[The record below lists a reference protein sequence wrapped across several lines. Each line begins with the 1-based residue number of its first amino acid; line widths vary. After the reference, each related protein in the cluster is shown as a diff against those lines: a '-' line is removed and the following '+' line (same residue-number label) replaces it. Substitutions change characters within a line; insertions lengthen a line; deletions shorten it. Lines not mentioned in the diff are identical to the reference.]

1 VSDLLTTAGAAAFL
15 GVSRQTLHRWE
26 AAGVLRRAVAGGP
39 PRYTREH
46 LAEVA
51 AGRADA
57 GPAAVRRRVLAHA
70 AAVVAEAGPAAC
82 TVEAVA
88 DRAGLSRGGVLHH
101 FRHRADL
108 VLALARAFTDEFER
122 DWDAA
127 VTAAPPGG
135 GRLARGYVAA
145 TRAAGDRSLA
155 AAVLLCTAQEP
166 AVREHVHG
174 RVRDWYARLA
184 AEDEREDRGGRGVT
198 CALAADGLWLLTLL
212 HLPPLPPGAAVLPDG

>member
-1 VSDLLTTAGAAAFL
+1 MTDLLGVAEAAALL

-26 AAGVLRRAVAGGP
+26 AAGVLRRAEAGGP
-39 PRYTREH
+39 PRYARGH

-57 GPAAVRRRVLAHA
+57 GPEAVRRRVLGSASALVA
-70 AAVVAEAGPAAC
+70 AAGPAAC

-122 DWDAA
+122 DWDRA
-127 VTAAPPGG
+127 VAAAPPGA

-145 TRAAGDRSLA
+145 TQAAGDHSLA
-155 AAVLLCTAQEP
+155 SAVLLCTAEEP
-166 AVREHVHG
+166 PVREHVHG
-174 RVRDWYARLA
+174 RVQDWYARLA
-184 AEDEREDRGGRGVT
+184 AEDEREGSGGRGVT
-198 CALAADGLWLLTLL
+198 SALAADGLWLLTLL
-212 HLPPLPPGAAVLPDG
+212 HLPPLPPGAAARP

>member
-1 VSDLLTTAGAAAFL
+1 VSDVVGAAEAADLL

-26 AAGVLRRAVAGGP
+26 AAGVLRRAANGGP
-39 PRYTREH
+39 PRYTRAH

-70 AAVVAEAGPAAC
+70 AALVAEAGPAAC

-108 VLALARAFTDEFER
+108 VLALARAFTEEFER
-122 DWDAA
+122 DWDRAA
-127 VTAAPPGG
+127 AAAAPGA
-135 GRLARGYVAA
+135 GRLARAYVAA
-145 TRAAGDRSLA
+145 TQAAGDRALA
-155 AAVLLCTAQEP
+155 SAVLLCTAEEP
-166 AVREHVHG
+166 PVREHVHG

-184 AEDEREDRGGRGVT
+184 AEDEREGRGGQGVT
-198 CALAADGLWLLTLL
+198 SALAADGLWLLTLL
-212 HLPPLPPGAAVLPDG
+212 HLPPLPPGAAALP

>member
-1 VSDLLTTAGAAAFL
+1 MSDVVGAAEAADLL
-15 GVSRQTLHRWE
+15 GVSRQTLERWV
-26 AAGVLRRAVAGGP
+26 AAGVLRRAADGGP
-39 PRYTREH
+39 PRYTRAH

-70 AAVVAEAGPAAC
+70 AALVAEAGPAAC

-108 VLALARAFTDEFER
+108 VLALARAFTEEFER
-122 DWDAA
+122 DWDRAA
-127 VTAAPPGG
+127 TAAAPGA
-135 GRLARGYVAA
+135 GRLARAYVAA
-145 TRAAGDRSLA
+145 TQAAGDRALA
-155 AAVLLCTAQEP
+155 SAVLLCTAEEP
-166 AVREHVHG
+166 PVREHVHG

-184 AEDEREDRGGRGVT
+184 AEDEREGRGGQGVT
-198 CALAADGLWLLTLL
+198 SALAADGLWLLTLL
-212 HLPPLPPGAAVLPDG
+212 HLPPLPPGAAALP